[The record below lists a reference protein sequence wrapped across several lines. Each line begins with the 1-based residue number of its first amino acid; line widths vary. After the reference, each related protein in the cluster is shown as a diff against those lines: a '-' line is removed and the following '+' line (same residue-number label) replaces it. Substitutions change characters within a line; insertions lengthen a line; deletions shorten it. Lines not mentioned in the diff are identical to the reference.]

1 MKEGIAYVAKL
12 LLPAMFAVAVCCWLF
27 AGGLIGLFMD
37 NADIIRYGTMFL
49 RAMALAMPFLV
60 ADFLVVGVFQGF
72 GMGKKALIFAILRK
86 IVFEIPAIVLLNLAF
101 GVSGLAYGAFA
112 AEFILSLRLL
122 SLRKVQPAYRHNFCC
137 A

>member
-112 AEFILSLRLL
+112 AEFMLSVIGITTLGKTIKEL
-122 SLRKVQPAYRHNFCC
+122 
-137 A
+137 

>member
-1 MKEGIAYVAKL
+1 
-12 LLPAMFAVAVCCWLF
+12 
-27 AGGLIGLFMD
+27 
-37 NADIIRYGTMFL
+37 
-49 RAMALAMPFLV
+49 MALAMPFLV

-112 AEFILSLRLL
+112 AEFMLSVIGITTLGKTIKEL
-122 SLRKVQPAYRHNFCC
+122 
-137 A
+137 